1 MALYLHRFGGSLET
15 GDEFIYGWYADSAS
29 SIDAAQGA
37 AVNWISDLLDGAVAG
52 SGLEDLLPTGTVHSS
67 IRTAAID
74 PATGRQ
80 SALRESSIN
89 RPGLNAAQSLP
100 ADVALVVSLRTTLA
114 NRSGRGR
121 FYLPSLSAASL
132 SSGRLSATQDRKS
145 TRLNS

>member
-1 MALYLHRFGGSLET
+1 MALYLQRFGGSLET

-52 SGLEDLLPTGTVHSS
+52 QGLEDLLPTGTVHST

-80 SALRESSIN
+80 SALRESSIA
-89 RPGLNAAQSLP
+89 RPGLNVAERSEEHTSELQSLMRISY
-100 ADVALVVSLRTTLA
+100 AVFCLKKKKQT
-114 NRSGRGR
+114 
-121 FYLPSLSAASL
+121 
-132 SSGRLSATQDRKS
+132 
-145 TRLNS
+145 